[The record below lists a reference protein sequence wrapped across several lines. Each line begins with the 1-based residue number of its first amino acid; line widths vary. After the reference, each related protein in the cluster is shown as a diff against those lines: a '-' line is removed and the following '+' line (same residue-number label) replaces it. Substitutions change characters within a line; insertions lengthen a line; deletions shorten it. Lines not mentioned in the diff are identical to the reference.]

1 MKKLLTIL
9 GSVGLVATTSAA
21 VIACGDKTSQKTP
34 DKKEEEKSADSKKEE
49 KEKTEEESKKE
60 KEEEKKEID
69 SESPKKDLDLGV
81 LAKDENRYNSVSQSE
96 IKKKLAK
103 LLQTEESSL
112 TDLKVE
118 YGEESGKG
126 TVRSPKHADP
136 VKFTFVTVLDLG
148 NVPTTKNKDKEYV
161 SNGKIKEE
169 LAKKLELNQGDL
181 YNLHVDSS
189 NGNSG
194 TGTVK
199 SSKFSGTI
207 SFKFTIKEQKNK

>member
-9 GSVGLVATTSAA
+9 GSVGLVATTSTA

-34 DKKEEEKSADSKKEE
+34 DKKEEKSADSKKEE
-49 KEKTEEESKKE
+49 KEKTEETKKE

-69 SESPKKDLDLGV
+69 SKSPKKDLNLGV

-103 LLQTEESSL
+103 LLETEESSL

-136 VKFTFVTVLDLG
+136 VEFTFVTVLDLG

-169 LAKKLELNQGDL
+169 LAKKLELNQRDL

-189 NGNSG
+189 NANSG

-207 SFKFTIKEQKNK
+207 SFKFTIKEQNKK